1 MLFANDK
8 DYVERL
14 LFKKIFFFVLFFLLT
29 YIILALAS
37 KWLNNIIAI
46 LFIFAL
52 MFKANIFHIT

>member
-1 MLFANDK
+1 MYNAF
-8 DYVERL
+8 Y
-14 LFKKIFFFVLFFLLT
+14 FFLNFFIVLFFLLT

-37 KWLNNIIAI
+37 KSLNNSIAI